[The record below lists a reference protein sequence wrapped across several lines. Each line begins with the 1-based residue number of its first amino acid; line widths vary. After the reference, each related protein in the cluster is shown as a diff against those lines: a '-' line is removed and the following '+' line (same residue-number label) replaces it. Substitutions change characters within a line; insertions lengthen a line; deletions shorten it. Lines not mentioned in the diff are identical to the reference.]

1 MKHSIAGHCAA
12 QTGSFSCLFD
22 CSRSRGRP
30 LRLDPQRVGS
40 PCSVCLHELQVLRW
54 SNLPSIRCARGGWRP
69 VDTSLA
75 TQCACATPAPCPP
88 PPPPPRPSHL
98 HRTTGF
104 RKTSSQVRLWYSGTH
119 VRLTR
124 KKLPYTLL
132 FISIMAH
139 FDIRRT

>member
-88 PPPPPRPSHL
+88 PPPPPPSQPPTQDYRL
-98 HRTTGF
+98 PQDVVTGEAVVQWHA
-104 RKTSSQVRLWYSGTH
+104 REAHPEKT
-119 VRLTR
+119 
-124 KKLPYTLL
+124 TLL

-139 FDIRRT
+139 LDIRRT